1 MEKAFTTKD
10 GKQTGTVFV
19 PESWNEAKEK
29 FGKEQAL
36 ADLVRGSVV
45 RQQGTIRNE
54 GKESKR
60 ALTKEAITKLKAL
73 DPELL
78 KEAGLTDILDKL
90 YERELN

>member
-1 MEKAFTTKD
+1 MEKQFTTKS
-10 GKQTGTVFV
+10 GQQSGTVIY
-19 PESWNEAKEK
+19 PESWKEATEQ

-36 ADLVRGSVV
+36 ADLVRGAVI

-78 KEAGLTDILDKL
+78 KEAGLTDLLDKL
-90 YERELN
+90 